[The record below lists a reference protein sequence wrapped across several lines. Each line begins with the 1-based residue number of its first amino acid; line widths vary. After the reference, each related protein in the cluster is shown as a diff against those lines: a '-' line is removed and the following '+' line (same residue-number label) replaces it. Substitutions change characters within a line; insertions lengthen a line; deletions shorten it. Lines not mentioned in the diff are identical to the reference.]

1 MQLSGGN
8 TVFSFPLC
16 LTGVNNIGYL
26 LAFSLIGQ
34 VILEMRALWLVED
47 CVIFCYNHLARGD
60 YNT

>member
-34 VILEMRALWLVED
+34 VILEMGAL
-47 CVIFCYNHLARGD
+47 
-60 YNT
+60 